1 MGAFLKLIF
10 ATVLPLSRFE
20 QIRRLFFGLLDLFF
34 ALRTSTKFAWCGCL
48 LVAAAPALAAPA
60 LTGQTGYINMPSAMV
75 APDGSFSM
83 GYSYDS
89 PYANFWVTST
99 FLPFLEV
106 TGRYVGISG
115 IPGFTNDPN
124 AYGGKYGRYK
134 DKVIDTKLQLMDEA
148 GWKPALALGVTDVF
162 GTGLFKGQYVVASKT
177 FGAAKNLEASIGY
190 GNQRPDGVFAGVRW
204 QPQGLPD
211 WAFVAE
217 YDANDY
223 PKDFRAA
230 ETSAGQRAKGPSVGV
245 EYRWGWLGVQAARHR
260 DHSSLNAI
268 VTVPFGTREFIPK
281 IYEPPYYQPKQARAR
296 PTLAQWRSDPTHGAA
311 MIEVLGKQDYKNIRA
326 ELKGHTLHLTLTNA
340 RISNLGRAVGRATRI
355 ALAFAPA
362 ELRSIHV
369 TYTRLEQPVATYEFF
384 ELDKLADYLDG
395 RIRRAAFLET
405 VLLRYPN
412 QDDILEADREGVLV
426 GVKDNAGLE
435 VRTGHEG
442 DSIQLI
448 SEDRESNRFKLAPK
462 LGFFFN
468 DPSGALRYE
477 VAAAADYN
485 KRLGDGLY
493 VVGAMGLKIIE
504 NVSGVT
510 QPSNSLLPHVRTD
523 VADYKRGNRLKLHRL
538 LVNQYMMPAERWYV
552 RVSGGLYEEMYRGV
566 GAQVLYLPKA
576 SRWAADLSVDALQQ
590 RDFNGW
596 FGRRN
601 YQTITALGALHYR
614 LPYDMTATARTGRFL
629 AKDEG
634 VRMELKRRFQSGI
647 EVGFWY
653 TRTNGRDITSP
664 GTPSAPYNDKGI
676 FLSIPLRSM
685 LPSDTQAIAGMGI
698 SPWTRDVGQMVAS
711 PGDLYDLVEDP
722 RRDMTS
728 YDGLGNFAE
737 RADEQHLPAVNPPL
751 QPLRNPWPAM
761 RQRLENSSSALP
773 SAPDLFKGVGL
784 AAGALVVA
792 SVSDKQIDRI
802 AKDHAGSSAIKGLD
816 RFGKAMP
823 VAMLGAAGLAA
834 ALGDERMQNT
844 GLISLQAGAAAAG
857 LSIAG
862 KHVVG
867 RARPMDELGH
877 WARAPKRSDSSLPS
891 NHASVA
897 FAAVTPFAKEYDAPW
912 LYGVAAVGSM
922 GRVAA
927 RKHWFSDAVV
937 GGILG
942 YATGSWLWE
951 AQRQGGKS
959 QLALTGGGGEYGVRW
974 QTTY

>member
-1 MGAFLKLIF
+1 MKC
-10 ATVLPLSRFE
+10 
-20 QIRRLFFGLLDLFF
+20 
-34 ALRTSTKFAWCGCL
+34 AWCGY
-48 LVAAAPALAAPA
+48 LVVGGAQAFAAPALN
-60 LTGQTGYINMPSAMV
+60 GQTGYINMPSAAV
-75 APDGSFSM
+75 AADGSFSL

-89 PYANFWVTST
+89 PYGALWVTST

-106 TGRYVGISG
+106 TGRYVSITG
-115 IPGFTNDPN
+115 IPGFSNDPN
-124 AYGGKYGRYK
+124 AFGGKYGRYK
-134 DKVIDTKLQLMDEA
+134 DKVIDTKLQLLEES
-148 GWKPALALGVTDVF
+148 GWRPAFALGITDVF
-162 GTGLFKGQYVVASKT
+162 GTGLFKGQYAVASKT
-177 FGAAKNLEASIGY
+177 FGVNRNLEASIGY

-204 QPQGLPD
+204 QPQSLPN
-211 WAFVAE
+211 WALVAE

-230 ETSAGQRAKGPSVGV
+230 ATSAGQREKGPSVGV

-260 DHSSLNAI
+260 DHSSLNAYVSI
-268 VTVPFGTREFIPK
+268 PFGAREFIPK
-281 IYEPPYYQPKQARAR
+281 VYEPPYYQPKHARPR
-296 PTLAQWRSDPTHGAA
+296 PTLEQWRNDPAHGAA
-311 MIEVLGKQDYKNIRA
+311 MIDVLGKQDYKNIRV
-326 ELKGHTLHLTLTNA
+326 ELKGHTLHLALTNS

-384 ELDKLADYLDG
+384 DLDKLADYLDG
-395 RIRRAAFLET
+395 RIPRQAFLEN

-412 QDDILEADREGVLV
+412 PDDMLQADREGVLV
-426 GVKDNAGLE
+426 GVKDNTGLE
-435 VRTGHEG
+435 VRTVHEG
-442 DSIQLI
+442 ESIQLI
-448 SEDRESNRFKLAPK
+448 SEDREANRFKLAPK

-477 VAAAADYN
+477 VAAAANYN
-485 KRLGDGLY
+485 KRLGNGLY
-493 VVGAMGLKIIE
+493 LSGAMGLKLIE
-504 NVSGVT
+504 NVSDVK

-523 VADYKRGNRLKLHRL
+523 VAEYKRGNRLKLHRL
-538 LVNQYMMPAERWYV
+538 LVNQYMMPAERWYA

-566 GAQVLYLPKA
+566 GAQVLYLPKD
-576 SRWAADLSVDALQQ
+576 SRWAVDLTVDALQQ
-590 RDFNGW
+590 RDFQGW
-596 FGRRN
+596 FGKN
-601 YQTITALGALHYR
+601 SYQTMTALGALHYR
-614 LPYDMTATARTGRFL
+614 LPYDMTATARAGRFL

-664 GTPSAPYNDKGI
+664 GTPSSPYYDKGI

-685 LPSDTQAIAGMGI
+685 LPSDTQAGAGMAI

-711 PGDLYDLVEDP
+711 PGDLYDMVEDS
-722 RRDMTS
+722 RRDMNTF
-728 YDGLGNFAE
+728 DGLGNFAE
-737 RADEQHLPAVNPPL
+737 RPDEQNLPAVNPPV
-751 QPLRNPWPAM
+751 QPLRDPWPAM
-761 RQRLENSSSALP
+761 RRRLENSSSALP

-792 SVSDKQIDRI
+792 SVSDKKIDRF
-802 AKDHAGSSAIKGLD
+802 AKDHAGSNAIKGLD

-823 VAMLGAAGLAA
+823 VVMLGAAGLAA
-834 ALGDERMQNT
+834 ALGGERMQNT
-844 GLISLQAGAAAAG
+844 GLISLQSGAAAAG

-862 KHVVG
+862 KHMIG
-867 RARPMDELGH
+867 RARPMDEMGH

-912 LYGVAAVGSM
+912 LYSVAAIGSM

-937 GGILG
+937 GGLLG

-951 AQRQGGKS
+951 AQRQGNKS
-959 QLALTGGGGEYGVRW
+959 YVSFNGGGGEYGVTW